1 MGKERKERKEIYE
14 LLKAKGI
21 RMKLGRIHQDDL
33 VKAANIIVAMAWSRD
48 NWIDRVQRILEGS
61 LGEYTKYRCALLR
74 QDKDYWSDEVKKL
87 LENATSMMEK
97 ETKTTGFSKE
107 KALIEAK
114 NRIATA
120 QHQIVAATNEYLLM
134 MRDEEKCGAVELKKM
149 REKIK
154 KANFKAKELLEEMLA
169 EFPF

>member
-1 MGKERKERKEIYE
+1 MSKEIYE

-21 RMKLGRIHQDDL
+21 RTKLGRIHQDDL
-33 VKAANIIVAMAWSRD
+33 IKAANIIVAMAWSRD

-74 QDKDYWSDEVKKL
+74 QSKDYWSDEVKKL
-87 LENATSMMEK
+87 LENVTSMLGK

-107 KALIEAK
+107 KAIAEAK
-114 NRIATA
+114 NRGATA
-120 QHQIVAATNEYLLM
+120 QHQIVAATNEYLSM
-134 MRDEEKCGAVELKKM
+134 MREEENCTAVEIKKM

-154 KANFKAKELLEEMLA
+154 KANFKAKKLLDEMLA
-169 EFPF
+169 EFPV